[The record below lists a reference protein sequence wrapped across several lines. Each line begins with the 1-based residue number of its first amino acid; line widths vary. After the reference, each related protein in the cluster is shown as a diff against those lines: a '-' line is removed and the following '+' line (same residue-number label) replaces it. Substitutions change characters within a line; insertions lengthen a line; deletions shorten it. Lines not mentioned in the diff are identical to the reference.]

1 MKAKTTLFAFLICL
15 FLLQGCAADR
25 SSETQSA
32 DKIPAAKPETRPDG
46 SSAPQNF
53 NDAIKSN
60 PDIPD
65 NAKKAM
71 LGQGATGN

>member
-1 MKAKTTLFAFLICL
+1 MKAKSTLFAFLLCAV
-15 FLLQGCAADR
+15 LLQGCAADR

-32 DKIPAAKPETRPDG
+32 DKVPAAKQETRPDG
-46 SSAPQNF
+46 TAAPQNF